1 MTINR
6 EVEREADDLASELM
20 LPSAE
25 FRRVMNEMDIPAL
38 KEKYDHASWE
48 VICRRW
54 ADERSAVL
62 TIYDNMR
69 LTSRSAPEKLNFPPK
84 PSSVEIE
91 FIMECYNQRRH
102 ISGNVEGDIELDLQA
117 FYVDV
122 GSEFERVLLLT
133 ELLSVDS

>member
-6 EVEREADDLASELM
+6 EVEREADTLASELM

-25 FRRVMNEMDIPAL
+25 FKRDMNEMDIPAL

-54 ADERSAVL
+54 ADERPAVL

-84 PSSVEIE
+84 PSSVEVE
-91 FIMECYNQRRH
+91 FIMECYNQQRH
-102 ISGNVEGDIELDLQA
+102 ISGNVEGDMELDLQA

-133 ELLSVDS
+133 ELLSVDF